1 MQIQKNMAKTLKFMY
16 AMILFIYIV
25 LVTKNTK
32 GHPSFHFFMKIPS
45 LVFISYIIYYLN
57 LVTSFYYVF
66 PLQHI
71 LLVKQL
77 LIVQKAGIEFIGVRI
92 TFVGIQKRYNG

>member
-32 GHPSFHFFMKIPS
+32 GHPSFHFFYENT
-45 LVFISYIIYYLN
+45 FF
-57 LVTSFYYVF
+57 SFYFV
-66 PLQHI
+66 HNI
-71 LLVKQL
+71 LS
-77 LIVQKAGIEFIGVRI
+77 
-92 TFVGIQKRYNG
+92 